1 MKYTIRQSD
10 IEGMGIFAT
19 ADIPLDEII
28 GIWTTTIWTPDGRC
42 MFQDGMEVPWYE
54 TADLG
59 RYCNDSRTPNSTA
72 ILVNGEFMLYSNGIL
87 IDDEIT
93 VDYNI
98 FLDHSKYV
106 LGNPNI

>member
-1 MKYTIRQSD
+1 MKYTIRQSE
-10 IEGMGIFAT
+10 IEGMGIVAT
-19 ADIPLDEII
+19 TDIPLNEII

-72 ILVNGEFMLYSNGIL
+72 ILVNGEFMLYSNGIS

-98 FLDHSKYV
+98 FLDHSGYV